1 MSDFEKPTPPEG
13 VNWPV
18 KLEELPLF
26 LKPGYFA
33 ALLDC
38 SVRTLE
44 RDRTNG
50 GIPFVKH
57 GRRILYPRDVAF
69 AELRKRMYTST
80 AEAKR
85 AAREDYD
92 DINK

>member
-1 MSDFEKPTPPEG
+1 MSDFEKSQTPKG
-13 VNWPV
+13 LNWPV

-26 LKPGYFA
+26 LKPGHFA

-57 GRRILYPRDVAF
+57 GRRILYPRDAAF

-85 AAREDYD
+85 AAREDD
-92 DINK
+92 NDRNK